1 VNIVTIRSL
10 PDPVEA
16 GLYSEV
22 IEGVPAML
30 WLGDAQG
37 HCVFL
42 NRAQRDFWGVKNR
55 DLSDFNWLGT
65 LHPDDTD
72 ALFGPY
78 AAAMKAHQDLD
89 VEARYRRAD
98 GEWRVLRTTARPRF
112 GDDGR
117 FLGMIG
123 VNVDVTE
130 QRRAEEELRRSS
142 EHLRLALDASG
153 GVGTWV
159 WEVPEDKVHADANF
173 ASIFGVEPEMAAS
186 GTSVTTFLNGIQDQ
200 DREAVAL
207 AIEAVLSV
215 GGPFD
220 CEFRVAGHPERWFAA
235 LGHCETDADGRP
247 TVFSGIVID
256 ITDRRGREEQLS
268 LLTQELTHRIKNIFT
283 VISAMTSF
291 AARSE
296 PAASDR
302 FDELKRRFQAM
313 SAAYTLVISKPGEA
327 DETNLAAL
335 VVPLFAPYGGRDQI
349 LCEIPDLPLG
359 PKAASSV
366 ALILHELATN
376 AAKYGALM
384 SDGTVR
390 VGVTSDGDA
399 VHFVWEESGGPQ
411 IDGAPVTTGFGFRLI
426 GACCAAIGA
435 AQTTDWATEGLR
447 WSMRTTKAQMRN

>member
-1 VNIVTIRSL
+1 LTIRSL

-16 GLYSEV
+16 DLYSEV
-22 IEGVPAML
+22 IEGVPSML

-55 DLSDFNWLGT
+55 DLSDFNWLAT
-65 LHPDDTD
+65 LHPEDTD

-78 AAAMKAHQDLD
+78 AAAMRAHEDLD

-112 GDDGR
+112 GADGS

-130 QRRAEEELRRSS
+130 QRRAEEKLRRSS
-142 EHLRLALDASG
+142 EQLRLALDASG

-159 WEVPEDKVHADANF
+159 WEVREDRVHADANF
-173 ASIFGVEPEMAAS
+173 ASIFGVAPEMAAS
-186 GTSVTTFLNGIQDQ
+186 GTSVTAFLAGIQDQ
-200 DREAVAL
+200 DREAVAS
-207 AIEAVLSV
+207 AIDAVLST

-220 CEFRVAGHPERWFAA
+220 CEFRVAAHPERWFAA
-235 LGHCETDADGRP
+235 LGHCEVDASGRP
-247 TVFSGIVID
+247 TVFPGIVID
-256 ITDRRGREEQLS
+256 ITERRGREEQLS
-268 LLTQELTHRIKNIFT
+268 LLAQELTHRIKNIFT
-283 VISAMTSF
+283 VVSAMTSF
-291 AARSE
+291 AAKSE
-296 PAASDR
+296 PAAS
-302 FDELKRRFQAM
+302 ELFEKLRKRFQAM
-313 SAAYTLVISKPGEA
+313 SAAYTLVISKPGES

-335 VVPLFAPYGGRDQI
+335 LAPLFAPYGEDGRI
-349 LCEIPDLPLG
+349 TCEVPDLPLG

-390 VGVTSDGDA
+390 LGVTSDGDA
-399 VHFVWEESGGPQ
+399 VHFVWEETGGPQ

-426 GACCAAIGA
+426 GACCTTIGA
-435 AQTTDWATEGLR
+435 AQTADWTAEGLR
-447 WSMRTTKAQMRN
+447 WSMSTTAARLRI